1 MKKLKIRKKL
11 TPDIF
16 VNNDDSFIDED
27 PANFFAVTEESEDNK
42 LPMDGFGNFK
52 PRNFIGPP
60 PIAKTQVITRT
71 SEVKKTLI
79 KGLGMKMQLDRPLD
93 YNKKF
98 KEALKTIEKNK
109 KLAEIQ
115 EQSKTN
121 LLSPR
126 EKIIANRQKRILDNF
141 KKKNRYWGVLQ
152 KNLSEKTMKPADKL
166 LSTIGLDG
174 VRPDA
179 VNKDKASDYIHKNF
193 YWYLNLRNTVPDKS
207 STYIPV
213 GNCLSGLFTLVK
225 GKSQEWE
232 SFSPKA
238 ADLDELQVIGL
249 DKLALEIEA
258 VKSKGLE
265 SLNLDLID
273 RDGAQD
279 AVIAEQ
285 YDRKVLA
292 GKI

>member
-1 MKKLKIRKKL
+1 MKKIKIRKKL

-16 VNNDDSFIDED
+16 VNKEDSFIDED
-27 PANFFAVTEESEDNK
+27 PANFFAITEESEDNRVP
-42 LPMDGFGNFK
+42 LDGFGNFI

-60 PIAKTQVITRT
+60 PIAKTQVITRS

-79 KGLGMKMQLDRPLD
+79 KGLGLKMQLDRPID

-109 KLAEIQ
+109 KLAEVQ
-115 EQSKTN
+115 EVNKINQ
-121 LLSPR
+121 LSPR
-126 EKIIANRQKRILDNF
+126 EKILANRQKRILDNF
-141 KKKNRYWGVLQ
+141 KKKNKYWGVLQ
-152 KNLSEKTMKPADKL
+152 KNLSERTMKPADKL

-174 VRPDA
+174 IRPDV
-179 VNKDKASDYIHKNF
+179 VNKDKDRFYNDKSL
-193 YWYLNLRNTVPDKS
+193 YWYLNLRNTVPS
-207 STYIPV
+207 QSNTFIPV
-213 GNCLSGLFTLVK
+213 GNYLSGLFTLVK

-232 SFSPKA
+232 TFSPKC

-249 DKLALEIEA
+249 DKLSLEIEA
-258 VKSKGLE
+258 VKSKGPE
-265 SLNLDLID
+265 NLNMDLID
-273 RDGAQD
+273 KNQAEDI
-279 AVIAEQ
+279 VIAEQ